1 MIPLLLGEYKTP
13 DDRLNECFLTFNR
26 PKRPR
31 ANLSLHGNLPF
42 RQVLK
47 ADSVI
52 LLESSG
58 VDLSI
63 PDTPID
69 MTQISLLDAKG
80 DTIFHISIRRAQS
93 EIIFNAKIDGS
104 WGVEEVIS
112 IGNRFG
118 SEEGATILIHDQGE
132 GFEVSIDWVHAL
144 WFAKRAEG
152 QSAQSI
158 WYDLGDKDGTSTLS
172 DDLEVRTYPSMKA
185 LFLQKH
191 AHEEEK

>member
-1 MIPLLLGEYKTP
+1 MYSKQYLIVS
-13 DDRLNECFLTFNR
+13 R

-31 ANLSLHGNLPF
+31 ANLPLHGSLRF
-42 RQVLK
+42 RKALK

-52 LLESSG
+52 LLESSS
-58 VDLSI
+58 VDLAAAGTAVDQTWVSI
-63 PDTPID
+63 TDSSDDVI
-69 MTQISLLDAKG
+69 LH
-80 DTIFHISIRRAQS
+80 FSIRRGEGQ
-93 EIIFNAKIDGS
+93 IIFNAKLGGS
-104 WGVEEVIS
+104 WGEEERIN
-112 IGNRFG
+112 IGHRFG

-132 GFEVSIDWVHAL
+132 GFEVWIDWVHAI

-152 QSAQSI
+152 RTPEAI
-158 WYDLGDKDGTSTLS
+158 RYGLGDKEGTSTLS